1 MALNSKQI
9 KEVTYKIN
17 RAGNSKK
24 LKLVLDIAIDE
35 GYVSE
40 KWFTKAFEAQT
51 KFIRNS
57 VLLTELKEALGEISE
72 AEVVDKD
79 QEEAAVVNVLDNGK
93 TLENVNVGDNYEYN
107 QKLSPQENYLNFMKS
122 LGCEQYA

>member
-1 MALNSKQI
+1 MALNTKQI

-24 LKLVLDIAIDE
+24 LKAILETAIDE
-35 GYVSE
+35 GYVAE

-57 VLLTELKEALGEISE
+57 VLLAELKEALGEISE

-79 QEEAAVVNVLDNGK
+79 EEAAVVNVLDNGK
-93 TLENVNVGDNYEYN
+93 TIENVNIGDNYEYN